1 MKIICIQNNYSSPSG
16 INFFTEH
23 PIFFLKPES
32 SLLINNYPF
41 FIPEHSKQII
51 PKVNVALKILLPLG
65 KTFRKNLLIFI
76 MMKISIGI
84 DMEATDML
92 AECKKNG
99 LPWETAKA
107 YDSSAPIGNFFL
119 KNEFKNLNDI
129 NFSILKNGNTILK
142 ANTSQMILSIDG
154 IISYIS
160 SYMTL
165 KTGDYI
171 FTGSPVINDVVEIN
185 DKIEC
190 FLEDKKL
197 LNFNVK

>member
-51 PKVNVALKILLPLG
+51 PKVNVALKICRLG
-65 KTFRKNLLIFI
+65 KNIQEKFAHLYYDE
-76 MMKISIGI
+76 ISIGI
-84 DMEATDML
+84 DMEATDTL